1 MAHMDEPP
9 VPDADGGPIADST
22 CRGAAPPCVVLV
34 DAEHVAAEDQH
45 DHRESTAGVQCEPP
59 SSTDE
64 DQDRAEGAGSGTVFR
79 AAEHA

>member
-1 MAHMDEPP
+1 
-9 VPDADGGPIADST
+9 
-22 CRGAAPPCVVLV
+22 LV